1 MSSGGGVPDPRQ
13 QDLDDPPAPGVTLAS
28 HRRPGQFSITQV
40 FGRAG
45 ATFRAAPGLIFGLA
59 LLVFV
64 PISFLDAAVT
74 EYGHHVV
81 DGDNVGAAV
90 ATIAELGDLMVD
102 LFGFA
107 FFGGLLDHLVGRIHH
122 GHEAHRPHE
131 LARQISYG
139 RLISASIVFNLVV
152 LFGITFLILPG
163 LVLFTMF
170 AFVGPL
176 INIERVGVVDAFR
189 RSYRISRHYLLGIAV
204 TVTLPFVVEQLADEW
219 VEGLSI
225 SHGFWGEVGTGLV
238 MSLVAT
244 SVVVMF
250 EVCTAYHLLELE
262 SERKGTPGPSHHAAH

>member
-1 MSSGGGVPDPRQ
+1 MSSGGGVPDPQQ
-13 QDLDDPPAPGVTLAS
+13 QDLGDPPAPGVTVGPS
-28 HRRPGQFSITQV
+28 RRPGQFSIAEV
-40 FGRAG
+40 FARAG

-81 DGDNVGAAV
+81 DGDNVGATV
-90 ATIAELGDLMVD
+90 AMLAELGDLMVD

-131 LARQISYG
+131 IARQISYG
-139 RLISASIVFNLVV
+139 RLISASILFNLIV
-152 LFGITFLILPG
+152 LFGVTFLILPG

-176 INIERVGVVDAFR
+176 INIERVGVADAFR
-189 RSYRISRHYLLGIAV
+189 RSYRISRHYLLAIAV
-204 TVTLPFVVEQLADEW
+204 TVTLPFVAEQFADEW

-225 SHGFWGEVGTGLV
+225 SHGFWGEFGTGLV

-244 SVVVMF
+244 AVVVMF

-262 SERKGTPGPSHHAAH
+262 SERKGTPGPSHHPAH

>member
-1 MSSGGGVPDPRQ
+1 MSSGGGGPEPQ
-13 QDLDDPPAPGVTLAS
+13 QNDIDDPPQPGVTVGS
-28 HRRPGQFSITQV
+28 SRRPGQFSITEV
-40 FGRAG
+40 FARAG
-45 ATFRAAPGLIFGLA
+45 STFRAAPGLIFGLA
-59 LLVFV
+59 LLVFG
-64 PISFLDAAVT
+64 PIAFLDAAVA
-74 EYGHHVV
+74 EFGHHVV
-81 DGDNVGAAV
+81 DGDNVGAAA
-90 ATIAELGDLMVD
+90 ATLAELGDLMVD

-107 FFGGLLDHLVGRIHH
+107 FFGGMLDHLVGRIHH

-139 RLISASIVFNLVV
+139 RLISASILFNLVV
-152 LFGITFLILPG
+152 LFGVTFLILPG

-176 INIERVGVVDAFR
+176 INIERVGVADAFR

-204 TVTLPFVVEQLADEW
+204 TVTVPFVIEQFADEW
-219 VEGLSI
+219 VESLSI
-225 SHGFWGEVGTGLV
+225 AHGFWGEFGTGLV

>member
-1 MSSGGGVPDPRQ
+1 MSSGGGVPDPQ
-13 QDLDDPPAPGVTLAS
+13 QDLDDPPAPGVTLGS
-28 HRRPGQFSITQV
+28 SRRAGQFSIAEV
-40 FGRAG
+40 FRRAG

-64 PISFLDAAVT
+64 PISLLDAAVT

-90 ATIAELGDLMVD
+90 ATVAELGDLMVD

-139 RLISASIVFNLVV
+139 RLISASILFNLVV
-152 LFGITFLILPG
+152 LFGVTFLILPG
-163 LVLFTMF
+163 LVLFTLF

-176 INIERVGVVDAFR
+176 INIERVGVAEAFR

-204 TVTLPFVVEQLADEW
+204 TVTLPFVAEQLADEW

-225 SHGFWGEVGTGLV
+225 SHGFWGEAGTGLV